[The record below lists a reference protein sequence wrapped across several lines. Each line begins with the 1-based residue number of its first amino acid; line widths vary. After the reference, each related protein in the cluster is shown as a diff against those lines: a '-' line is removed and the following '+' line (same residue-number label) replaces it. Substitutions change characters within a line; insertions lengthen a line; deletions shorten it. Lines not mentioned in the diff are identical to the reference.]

1 MGIADGIDVGVS
13 VGLVVGVDVGVSVG
27 LVVGVD
33 VGVNVG
39 LVVGGVDVGVIVLGR
54 AVGDAL
60 GVKLGI

>member
-33 VGVNVG
+33 VGA
-39 LVVGGVDVGVIVLGR
+39 IVLGR
-54 AVGDAL
+54 AVGDTL